1 MPISKAISR
10 WLFAIR
16 KAKGPLRS
24 QSEASKRRK
33 ALKGFTL
40 IELLVAIVILGIL
53 AGIVARTNNIS
64 QQKARDAIRKKH
76 LSEIAVALR
85 AAYADKW
92 DSPAKARNNY
102 PAENGSCLGIASGTW
117 GNVWSIGSPTATV
130 YMERLP
136 KDPKPVVSTVDYC
149 YDISPDGQSFHLL
162 ARLEFA
168 QDPDRNVVCDDQ
180 HTANLYNYCIDENG
194 VIKSSTP
201 LTW

>member
-1 MPISKAISR
+1 MPHLVHGLWFIVYSIKKTISYQLLTIN
-10 WLFAIR
+10 
-16 KAKGPLRS
+16 
-24 QSEASKRRK
+24 RRQRRR
-33 ALKGFTL
+33 GFTL

-53 AGIVARTNNIS
+53 AGIVARTNNVS
-64 QQKARDAIRKKH
+64 QQKARDAVRKKH

-92 DSPAKARNNY
+92 DSPVKARNNY
-102 PAENGSCLGIASGTW
+102 PAENGSCLGIVSATW

-136 KDPKPVVSTVDYC
+136 TDPKPVVSTVNYC

-162 ARLEFA
+162 TRLEFA

-194 VIKSSTP
+194 AIKNSTP